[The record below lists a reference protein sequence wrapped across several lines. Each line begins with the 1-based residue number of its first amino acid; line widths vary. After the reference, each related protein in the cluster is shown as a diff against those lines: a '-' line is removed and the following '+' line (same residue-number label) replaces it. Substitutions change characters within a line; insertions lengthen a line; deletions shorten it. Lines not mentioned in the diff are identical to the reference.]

1 MLFSQDM
8 KEIIIEKFIE
18 KNITNKL
25 NNKEKE
31 YGKKISK
38 AFKISDLDV
47 LSSMFLATYLITL
60 LIINIMVIFFIGYN
74 KDNNIYILLSTWTLL
89 IPVFTPIMLSRVGLN
104 NSKKKLKEKINKKT
118 ILGAFESSLEYI
130 LNNKNNKKVNKQLI
144 VEAKEYILML
154 TENKEDYLYDKIVK
168 EKLFSVNKKLDE
180 NILLEKYYIT
190 CSEFSKKKPQ
200 LISEEEMRNFKI
212 EKSEQSGF
220 NANLEINKILEN
232 I

>member
-18 KNITNKL
+18 KNINNKL

-38 AFKISDLDV
+38 VFKISDLDV

-60 LIINIMVIFFIGYN
+60 LILNIMIIFFIGYS
-74 KDNNIYILLSTWTLL
+74 KDNNIYILLSTWALL
-89 IPVFTPIMLSRVGLN
+89 LPVVTPIMLSRVGLN
-104 NSKKKLKEKINKKT
+104 KSKKKLKEKISKKT
-118 ILGAFESSLEYI
+118 ILEAFESSLKHI

-144 VEAKEYILML
+144 AEAKEYILML
-154 TENKEDYLYDKIVK
+154 TENKEDYLYDKIIK
-168 EKLFSVNKKLDE
+168 EKLFSVNKNLDE

-190 CSEFSKKKPQ
+190 CSEFTKKKPQ
-200 LISEEEMRNFKI
+200 LISEEELRNFKI